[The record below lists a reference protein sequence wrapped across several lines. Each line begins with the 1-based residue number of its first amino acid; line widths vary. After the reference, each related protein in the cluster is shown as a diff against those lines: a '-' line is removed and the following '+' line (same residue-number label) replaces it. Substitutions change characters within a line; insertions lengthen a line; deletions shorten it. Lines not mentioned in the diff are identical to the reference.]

1 MSKDVYY
8 TMKKLDVLIIGAGP
22 IGLACG
28 IEAKKEN
35 LDYLIVEKGV
45 LTNSIFNYPVNMTF
59 FSTSEK
65 LEMGDI
71 PFMSITNKP
80 TRPEALEY
88 YRRIVKHYGLKIN
101 LYEEVLQL
109 EKIADGFVVH
119 TSKGKYSA
127 ERLVL
132 ATGFYDLPNTMDVP
146 GEDLPKVSHYYKEP
160 WPYIGQKII
169 VVGGGNSAV
178 DVALETWRKGA
189 EVTMVVMKPEVDQTV
204 KYWVL
209 PDIENRIKEG
219 SIKGYF
225 DTKIKEIKPDSVVL
239 DTSDGEVELEN
250 DFVLAMTGYKPN
262 FALLDQLGVELSL
275 DEKRQPCFDNDSQE
289 SNISGLYLA
298 GVVCGGLNTREF
310 FIENTI
316 SHAKA
321 IIGDVLKKKAVPSKV
336 EK

>member
-1 MSKDVYY
+1 MV
-8 TMKKLDVLIIGAGP
+8 KLELLIIGAGP

-28 IEAKKEN
+28 IEAQKKGLN
-35 LDYLIVEKGV
+35 YRIIEKGV

-71 PFMSITNKP
+71 PFMSIANKP

-88 YRRIVKHYGLKIN
+88 YRRIVRHYKLSIH
-101 LYEEVLQL
+101 LYEEVQTL
-109 EKIADGFVVH
+109 EKTGDDFLVH
-119 TSKGKYSA
+119 TSKGVYLTEK
-127 ERLVL
+127 LVV
-132 ATGFYDLPNTMDVP
+132 ATGFYDLPNTMNVP
-146 GEDLPKVSHYYKEP
+146 GEDLPKVTHYYKEP
-160 WPYIGQKII
+160 WPYIGQKIM

-189 EVTMVVMKPEVDQTV
+189 EVTMVVMKPQIDQTV

-225 DTKIKEIKPDSVVL
+225 NTTVKEIREKEVL
-239 DTSDGEVELEN
+239 LHTPEGEVAVEN

-262 FALLDQLGVELSL
+262 FTLLDQLGVQLSL
-275 DEKRQPCFDNDSQE
+275 DEKRQPCYDSESQE
-289 SNISGLYLA
+289 SNVPGLYLA

-316 SHAKA
+316 VHARS
-321 IIGDVLKKKAVPSKV
+321 IIADIVKKKQLASRV

>member
-1 MSKDVYY
+1 
-8 TMKKLDVLIIGAGP
+8 MKKLELLIIGAGP

-28 IEAKKEN
+28 IEAKKKG
-35 LDYLIVEKGV
+35 LDYLIIEKGV

-65 LEMGDI
+65 LEMADI

-88 YRRIVKHYGLKIN
+88 YRRIVKHYQLNIN
-101 LYEEVLQL
+101 LYEKVNTL
-109 EKIADGFVVH
+109 EKKEGGFLVH
-119 TSKGKYSA
+119 TSKGDYLTEK
-127 ERLVL
+127 LVL
-132 ATGFYDLPNTMDVP
+132 ATGFYDLPNTMNVP

-169 VVGGGNSAV
+169 VIGGGNSAV

-189 EVTMVVMKPEVDQTV
+189 EVTMVVMKPEIDQTV

-219 SIKGYF
+219 SIKGYYNSS
-225 DTKIKEIKPDSVVL
+225 IKEIKEKEVVIN
-239 DTSDGEVELEN
+239 TPEGEVTIEN

-262 FALLDQLGVELSL
+262 FELLDQLGVQLSL
-275 DEKRQPCFDNDSQE
+275 DEKRQPCFDDISQE
-289 SNISGLYLA
+289 SNVPGLYLA

-321 IIGDVLKKKAVPSKV
+321 IVADISRKKAASAT
-336 EK
+336 EG